1 MLCSSK
7 DLKSIQKAKLSLN
20 KKTYKFKLLKKDNLH
35 KIKTARKLY
44 FSVLKE
50 FELSILSGYKKY
62 DAWTKILNNNILYI
76 CIKNFNDNEKKQYY
90 DIYHHKIRNITR
102 FTYPETISAR
112 EKLLK
117 MKILKTKKEI
127 VKKVDILKEKLIV
140 ETKNRNNKI
149 NKYVCDI
156 VINVSGP
163 LNAKTIENEVPLV
176 KSLKNKG
183 AKTTIAGGFVV
194 DSNFKIIGIRN
205 VYVPGI
211 LSRGFNP
218 ERKTIIKTILENSQK
233 AGQSIAKTLIYM

>member
-1 MLCSSK
+1 MNV
-7 DLKSIQKAKLSLN
+7 Q
-20 KKTYKFKLLKKDNLH
+20 KLLK
-35 KIKTARKLY
+35 I
-44 FSVLKE
+44 
-50 FELSILSGYKKY
+50 
-62 DAWTKILNNNILYI
+62 
-76 CIKNFNDNEKKQYY
+76 
-90 DIYHHKIRNITR
+90 
-102 FTYPETISAR
+102 
-112 EKLLK
+112 
-117 MKILKTKKEI
+117 KILKTKKEI

-140 ETKNRNNKI
+140 VAKNRNNKI

-218 ERKTIIKTILENSQK
+218 ERKTIIKAILENSQK